1 MHAVVQRRNQIG
13 RCDLAQQ
20 QITDP
25 SKKGGVEHLKRPAMN
40 AQNNSDYES
49 IDHKTSRS
57 ICDAVGERLQQRLRP
72 ETELPQ
78 QLRLLIDQLR
88 RHDGELH

>member
-1 MHAVVQRRNQIG
+1 
-13 RCDLAQQ
+13 
-20 QITDP
+20 
-25 SKKGGVEHLKRPAMN
+25 MN

-72 ETELPQ
+72 EAELPQ
-78 QLRLLIDQLR
+78 PLRQLLDQLIR
-88 RHDGELH
+88 RDGELH